1 MEKTRLQHS
10 KPSRGGRD
18 RREQSASTD
27 VGGQDRGNTGC
38 QRCMRQTDV
47 VRQENGC
54 SLEGLAESR
63 IIGQAYVRGVPSRF
77 GRKLSLAARME
88 LANNPGAK
96 RAVDHAN
103 RDGPDASPLTFI
115 HARSG
120 HVPFD
125 DGNLGRRRLPRTH
138 NR

>member
-1 MEKTRLQHS
+1 M
-10 KPSRGGRD
+10 
-18 RREQSASTD
+18 
-27 VGGQDRGNTGC
+27 C
-38 QRCMRQTDV
+38 QTDV

-63 IIGQAYVRGVPSRF
+63 IIGHAYVRGVPSRF

-103 RDGPDASPLTFI
+103 RDGPDASPLTLLSLVPFI
-115 HARSG
+115 HERSG